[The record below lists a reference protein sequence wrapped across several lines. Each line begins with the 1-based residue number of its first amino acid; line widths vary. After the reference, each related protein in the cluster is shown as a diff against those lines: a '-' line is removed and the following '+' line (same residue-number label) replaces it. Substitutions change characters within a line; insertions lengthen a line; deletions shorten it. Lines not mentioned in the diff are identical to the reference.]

1 MHKYIDNSESFNA
14 EVCTSPTSRLFD
26 LKSRSVVLL
35 YRRKNY
41 NNNKKVSLFKY
52 FWTKLYLLCYQTHS
66 LPAAASSAAEHFLLS
81 PLCILPAE
89 TKRKILFVALDTT
102 VLAAGVVTFPFFCHS
117 VTVGNAHI
125 NHAYS
130 FNDEWNKPKASD
142 WSTCSRSDIFNS
154 CLYMVLLRVDALTW
168 LSQTHSFGSVLFKGQ
183 QISRKWLAG
192 RGTKTA
198 CFTQS
203 KRAEQRQEWEKL
215 YFWIMNHPKLL

>member
-89 TKRKILFVALDTT
+89 TKISNKCWLQVWSPFLF
-102 VLAAGVVTFPFFCHS
+102 S
-117 VTVGNAHI
+117 VTVLQWGTLILIMHIVSTTSEISQKLQTDQHAHVLT
-125 NHAYS
+125 
-130 FNDEWNKPKASD
+130 F
-142 WSTCSRSDIFNS
+142 ST
-154 CLYMVLLRVDALTW
+154 LV
-168 LSQTHSFGSVLFKGQ
+168 SV
-183 QISRKWLAG
+183 W
-192 RGTKTA
+192 
-198 CFTQS
+198 C
-203 KRAEQRQEWEKL
+203 
-215 YFWIMNHPKLL
+215 Y